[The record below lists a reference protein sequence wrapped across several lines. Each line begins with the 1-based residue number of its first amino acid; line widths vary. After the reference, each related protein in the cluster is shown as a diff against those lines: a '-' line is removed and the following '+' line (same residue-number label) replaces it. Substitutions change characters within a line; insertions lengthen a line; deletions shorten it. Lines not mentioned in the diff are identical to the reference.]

1 MASRWSSL
9 SMLKGYNIKV
19 RGVIC
24 ISKVRHYENIFDAIK
39 HYLLIQKI
47 KHYWN
52 YFFKLMHYWTPVSMS
67 KNTTRSATLPLW
79 YFKLLL

>member
-1 MASRWSSL
+1 
-9 SMLKGYNIKV
+9 MLKGYNIKV

-47 KHYWN
+47 KHY
-52 YFFKLMHYWTPVSMS
+52 
-67 KNTTRSATLPLW
+67 
-79 YFKLLL
+79 